1 MENTNYQKIACQI
14 VEIVGKDNIISA
26 THCATRLRL
35 IVKDKEVIDEKKL
48 EKVPFVKGTFFN
60 AGQYQI
66 ILGTGIV
73 NKVYAEIEQMNLK
86 PLSKQEQDAIIK
98 KQQKG
103 IKRLMRTLGDIFVPI
118 IPVIAATGL
127 FLGLKGCLFNNNVLA
142 LFGADTSMIPGYIIT
157 LVNVLTE
164 TAFAFLPAI
173 ICWSA
178 YKVFGGT
185 PVIGMVI
192 GLMLVSPILPNAYSV
207 ADPNSGIEAVRA
219 FGKIPIVGCQGSVL
233 TAILTAL
240 IGANLEKKLRKVMP
254 NTLDL
259 IMTPFIVM
267 LITFLVTILGIG
279 PVMHIV
285 ELKLVQI
292 VEFLIDIPFGIGG
305 FIIGATYPLLVI
317 TGLHHTYTM
326 IETSLLANTGFN
338 PVITLCAMYGF
349 ANVGTCL
356 AFFVKAKKENIRQ
369 TAVGAMLSQ
378 LFGISEPV
386 LFGIQIRYNLRP
398 LVIMLCSSGLGAAL
412 LSILNIQ
419 SNSYGL
425 AVLPSYLMYIYEG
438 RQLLWYFIVSLIS
451 VIFCFVLT
459 YTFGIPKEIL
469 EVDNT
474 NDKINDEVS
483 FIESVVETEE
493 KVGSS
498 ENSILIHSPLSGK
511 AIPIKE
517 VPDDTFAME
526 VLGKGMA
533 VLPDEGKIV
542 APCEAKV
549 TTLFDTKHAIGLIT
563 KDGVELLI
571 HIGINTVELGGKY
584 YEVHVAEGDK
594 VKAGQLLVTFDI
606 MRIQNAGYN
615 VITPVIITNS
625 DNYKTVEGETLET
638 VKMMEPLVRVV
649 K

>member
-1 MENTNYQKIACQI
+1 MENVNYQDIASQI
-14 VEIVGKDNIISA
+14 VNIVGKDNIISA

-35 IVKDKEVIDEKKL
+35 VVKDNEVIDKKQL
-48 EKVPFVKGTFFN
+48 EKVPLVKGTFFN

-86 PLSKQEQDAIIK
+86 TLSKQEQDAIIK
-98 KQQKG
+98 GQQKG

-127 FLGLKGCLFNNNVLA
+127 FLGLKGCVFNDNVLA
-142 LFGADTSMIPGYIIT
+142 LFGADSSMIPAYIVT

-178 YKVFGGT
+178 YKVFGGM
-185 PVIGMVI
+185 PVIGIVL
-192 GLMLVSPILPNAYSV
+192 GLMLVSPALPNAYSV
-207 ADPNSGIEAVRA
+207 ADPNSGIGAVMA
-219 FGKIPIVGCQGSVL
+219 FGVIPVVGCQGSVL

-240 IGANLEKKLRKVMP
+240 IGAKLEKKLRKIMP
-254 NTLDL
+254 NALDL
-259 IMTPFIVM
+259 IMTPFLVM
-267 LITFLVTILGIG
+267 LVTFLAVILGIG

-292 VEFLIDIPFGIGG
+292 VELLIHIPFGIGG
-305 FIIGATYPLLVI
+305 FVIGATYPLLVI

-356 AFFVKAKKENIRQ
+356 AFFVKSKQESVRQ

-386 LFGIQIRYNLRP
+386 LFGIQLRYNLRP
-398 LVIMLCSSGLGAAL
+398 LIIMLCSSGLGAAL

-425 AVLPSYLMYIYEG
+425 AVLPSYLMYIYEW
-438 RQLLWYFIVSLIS
+438 RQLLWYFLVSILS
-451 VIFCFVLT
+451 VALCFTLT
-459 YTFGIPKEIL
+459 CMFGIPKEVL
-469 EVDNT
+469 T
-474 NDKINDEVS
+474 ADE
-483 FIESVVETEE
+483 
-493 KVGSS
+493 
-498 ENSILIHSPLSGK
+498 
-511 AIPIKE
+511 
-517 VPDDTFAME
+517 
-526 VLGKGMA
+526 
-533 VLPDEGKIV
+533 
-542 APCEAKV
+542 
-549 TTLFDTKHAIGLIT
+549 
-563 KDGVELLI
+563 
-571 HIGINTVELGGKY
+571 
-584 YEVHVAEGDK
+584 
-594 VKAGQLLVTFDI
+594 
-606 MRIQNAGYN
+606 
-615 VITPVIITNS
+615 
-625 DNYKTVEGETLET
+625 
-638 VKMMEPLVRVV
+638 
-649 K
+649 

>member
-1 MENTNYQKIACQI
+1 MENVNYQDIASQI
-14 VEIVGKDNIISA
+14 VNIVGKDNIISA

-35 IVKDKEVIDEKKL
+35 VVKDNEVIDKKQL
-48 EKVPFVKGTFFN
+48 EKVPLVKGTFFN

-86 PLSKQEQDAIIK
+86 TLSKQEQDAIIK
-98 KQQKG
+98 GQQKG

-127 FLGLKGCLFNNNVLA
+127 FLGLKGCVFNDNVLA
-142 LFGADTSMIPGYIIT
+142 LFGADSSMIPAYIVT

-178 YKVFGGT
+178 YKVFGGM
-185 PVIGMVI
+185 PVIGIVL
-192 GLMLVSPILPNAYSV
+192 GLMLVSPALPNAYSV
-207 ADPNSGIEAVRA
+207 ADPNSGIGAVMA
-219 FGKIPIVGCQGSVL
+219 FGVIPVVGCQGSVL

-240 IGANLEKKLRKVMP
+240 IGAKLEKKLRKIMP
-254 NTLDL
+254 NALDL
-259 IMTPFIVM
+259 IMTPFLVM
-267 LITFLVTILGIG
+267 LVTFLAVILGIG

-292 VEFLIDIPFGIGG
+292 VELLIHIPFGIGG
-305 FIIGATYPLLVI
+305 FVIGATYPLLVI

-356 AFFVKAKKENIRQ
+356 AFFVKSKQESVRQ

-386 LFGIQIRYNLRP
+386 LFGIQLRYNLRP
-398 LVIMLCSSGLGAAL
+398 LISMLCSSGLGAAL

-425 AVLPSYLMYIYEG
+425 AVLPSYLMYIYEW
-438 RQLLWYFIVSLIS
+438 RQLLWYFLVSILS
-451 VIFCFVLT
+451 VALCFTLT
-459 YTFGIPKEIL
+459 CMFGIPKEVL
-469 EVDNT
+469 T
-474 NDKINDEVS
+474 ADE
-483 FIESVVETEE
+483 
-493 KVGSS
+493 
-498 ENSILIHSPLSGK
+498 
-511 AIPIKE
+511 
-517 VPDDTFAME
+517 
-526 VLGKGMA
+526 
-533 VLPDEGKIV
+533 
-542 APCEAKV
+542 
-549 TTLFDTKHAIGLIT
+549 
-563 KDGVELLI
+563 
-571 HIGINTVELGGKY
+571 
-584 YEVHVAEGDK
+584 
-594 VKAGQLLVTFDI
+594 
-606 MRIQNAGYN
+606 
-615 VITPVIITNS
+615 
-625 DNYKTVEGETLET
+625 
-638 VKMMEPLVRVV
+638 
-649 K
+649 